1 MTTTQMLPLPGFR
14 SEKHDI
20 GGARL
25 HAWIGG
31 DPQGPPVVLWHGFLA
46 TSYAW
51 HKVAPRLAEAGL
63 SVLVPDL
70 LGFGDSAKP
79 EGVRGYDARA
89 IADQTRELVR
99 ALHFGEGKPL
109 VLAAH
114 DMGAPPALLW
124 AADHPVEIASLLY
137 IEAPVMLSSVLQG
150 VLAYTPEAM
159 KEGSMWWWI
168 LPLAPGVAE
177 RLVVGHERAF
187 LEWFYDKATAT
198 RSSIEPSTVDE
209 YLRTF
214 AGQEGVLGAMGV
226 YRAAFASIAQ
236 TEPLTKAKIRQPVIA
251 IGGVKGLGANVGT
264 MVKLVAENVEPVTLE
279 DCGHFV
285 PEESP
290 DAIVQRVLKICPQN
304 AALTTAGDATNAEHD
319 CGTEDRAEGPER
331 SNQPNRAGPGKA
343 PRSAT
348 GDVR

>member
-1 MTTTQMLPLPGFR
+1 
-14 SEKHDI
+14 
-20 GGARL
+20 
-25 HAWIGG
+25 
-31 DPQGPPVVLWHGFLA
+31 VLWHGFLS

-89 IADQTRELVR
+89 MAEQTRELVR
-99 ALHFGEGKPL
+99 ALDFGQGKGL

-124 AADHPVEIASLLY
+124 AADHPAEIASLLY
-137 IEAPVMLSSVLQG
+137 IEAPVMLSSVLQPI
-150 VLAYTPEAM
+150 LAYTPEAM
-159 KEGSMWWWI
+159 KQGSMWWWI
-168 LPLAPGVAE
+168 LPLAPGVVE

-187 LEWFYDKATAT
+187 LEWFYDTATAR
-198 RSSIEPSTVDE
+198 RSSIEPSTIDE

-214 AGQEGVLGAMGV
+214 AGKEGVLGAMGV

-264 MVKLVAENVEPVTLE
+264 MVKLVAENVEAATLK

-290 DAIVQRVLKICPQN
+290 DEIVQRVLKI
-304 AALTTAGDATNAEHD
+304 
-319 CGTEDRAEGPER
+319 
-331 SNQPNRAGPGKA
+331 
-343 PRSAT
+343 
-348 GDVR
+348 VRQTQR

>member
-1 MTTTQMLPLPGFR
+1 MTTTQMLPVPGFR
-14 SEKHDI
+14 SEMRDI

-25 HAWIGG
+25 HAWMGG
-31 DPQGPPVVLWHGFLA
+31 DPQGPPIVLWHGFLS

-51 HKVAPRLAEAGL
+51 HKVAPRLVEAGL

-79 EGVRGYDARA
+79 EGVGGYDARA
-89 IADQTRELVR
+89 LAEQTRELARV
-99 ALHFGEGKPL
+99 LDFGKGKPL

-124 AADHPVEIASLLY
+124 AADHPAEVASLLY
-137 IEAPVMLSSVLQG
+137 IEAPVMLSSILQG
-150 VLAYTPEAM
+150 VFAYTPEAM

-168 LPLAPGVAE
+168 LPLAPGIAE

-187 LEWFYDKATAT
+187 LEWFYDKATMT

-214 AGQEGVLGAMGV
+214 AGREGVLGAMGV
-226 YRAAFASIAQ
+226 YRAAFTSIEQ
-236 TEPLTKAKIRQPVIA
+236 TEPLTKARIRQPVVA
-251 IGGVKGLGANVGT
+251 IGGVKGLGTKVGT
-264 MVKLVAENVEPVTLE
+264 MVKLVAENVEAVTLE

-290 DAIVQRVLKICPQN
+290 DEIVQRVLK
-304 AALTTAGDATNAEHD
+304 L
-319 CGTEDRAEGPER
+319 
-331 SNQPNRAGPGKA
+331 
-343 PRSAT
+343 
-348 GDVR
+348 VRKTQH

>member
-1 MTTTQMLPLPGFR
+1 MTRQMLPLPGFR
-14 SEKHDI
+14 SEMRDI
-20 GGARL
+20 RGARL
-25 HAWIGG
+25 HAWVGG
-31 DPQGPPVVLWHGFLA
+31 DPQGPPVVLWHGFLS

-89 IADQTRELVR
+89 LAEQTRELVR
-99 ALHFGEGKPL
+99 ALDFGHGRPL

-114 DMGAPPALLW
+114 DMGAPPALMW
-124 AADHPVEIASLLY
+124 AADHPAEIASLVY

-159 KEGSMWWWI
+159 KNGSMWWWI

-177 RLVVGHERAF
+177 RLVVGRERAF
-187 LEWFYDKATAT
+187 LEWFYDNATMT
-198 RSSIEPSTVDE
+198 RSSIEATAVDE

-214 AGQEGVLGAMGV
+214 AGREGVLGAMGV
-226 YRAAFASIAQ
+226 YRAAFTSIEQ
-236 TEPLTKAKIRQPVIA
+236 TESMTKAKIRQPVIA
-251 IGGVKGLGANVGT
+251 IGGVKGLGAKVGT
-264 MVKLVAENVEPVTLE
+264 MVKLVAEHVEAVTLQ

-290 DAIVQRVLKICPQN
+290 DEIVRRVLTIVR
-304 AALTTAGDATNAEHD
+304 TTQH
-319 CGTEDRAEGPER
+319 
-331 SNQPNRAGPGKA
+331 
-343 PRSAT
+343 
-348 GDVR
+348 

>member
-1 MTTTQMLPLPGFR
+1 MTTTQMLPLPSFR
-14 SEKHDI
+14 SEMRDI
-20 GGARL
+20 GGVRL
-25 HAWIGG
+25 HAWMGG
-31 DPQGPPVVLWHGFLA
+31 APAGPPVVLWHGFLS

-89 IADQTRELVR
+89 IAEQTRELVR
-99 ALHFGEGKPL
+99 ALDFGKGQAL

-114 DMGAPPALLW
+114 DMGPPPALLW
-124 AADHPVEIASLLY
+124 VADHPAEIASLLY

-150 VLAYTPEAM
+150 VLAYTPEGM

-198 RSSIEPSTVDE
+198 RSSIAPSTVDE

-214 AGQEGVLGAMGV
+214 AGHEGVLGAMGV
-226 YRAAFASIAQ
+226 YRAAFVSIAQ
-236 TEPLTKAKIRQPVIA
+236 TEALTKAKIRQPVVA

-264 MVKLVAENVEPVTLE
+264 MVRLVAENVEAVTLE

-285 PEESP
+285 PEECP
-290 DAIVQRVLKICPQN
+290 DEIVQRVLKI
-304 AALTTAGDATNAEHD
+304 
-319 CGTEDRAEGPER
+319 
-331 SNQPNRAGPGKA
+331 
-343 PRSAT
+343 
-348 GDVR
+348 VRKTQR

>member
-1 MTTTQMLPLPGFR
+1 MTTTRVLPLPGFR
-14 SEKHDI
+14 SEMREI
-20 GGARL
+20 AGARL
-25 HAWIGG
+25 HAWMGG
-31 DPQGPPVVLWHGFLA
+31 DPKGPPVVLWHGFLS

-89 IADQTRELVR
+89 IAAQTREFVR
-99 ALHFGEGKPL
+99 TLDFGQGKTL
-109 VLAAH
+109 LLAAH

-124 AADHPVEIASLLY
+124 AADHPAEIASLLY
-137 IEAPVMLSSVLQG
+137 IEAPVMLSSVLQPI
-150 VLAYTPEAM
+150 LAYTPEAM
-159 KEGSMWWWI
+159 KQGSMWWWI

-187 LEWFYDKATAT
+187 LEWFYDTATAT

-214 AGQEGVLGAMGV
+214 AGREGVLGAMGV

-251 IGGVKGLGANVGT
+251 IGGVKGLGAKVGT
-264 MVKLVAENVEPVTLE
+264 MVKLVAENVEAVTLT

-285 PEESP
+285 PEEAP
-290 DAIVQRVLKICPQN
+290 DAIVQRVLKI
-304 AALTTAGDATNAEHD
+304 
-319 CGTEDRAEGPER
+319 
-331 SNQPNRAGPGKA
+331 
-343 PRSAT
+343 
-348 GDVR
+348 VRQTQR

>member
-1 MTTTQMLPLPGFR
+1 MTTTHVLPLPGFR
-14 SEKHDI
+14 SEMRDI

-25 HAWIGG
+25 HTWTGG
-31 DPQGPPVVLWHGFLA
+31 DPQGPPVVLLHGFLA

-51 HKVAPRLAEAGL
+51 HKVAPRLAAAGL

-79 EGVRGYDARA
+79 EGVTGYDARA
-89 IADQTRELVR
+89 LANQTRELVR
-99 ALHFGEGKPL
+99 MLDFGEGRPL
-109 VLAAH
+109 VLAGH
-114 DMGAPPALLW
+114 DMGVLPALLW
-124 AADHPVEIASLLY
+124 AADHPAEVDALLY
-137 IEAPVMLSSVLQG
+137 VEAPVMLSSVLER
-150 VLAYTPEAM
+150 VFAYTPEAM
-159 KEGSMWWWI
+159 AEGSMWWWI
-168 LPLAPGVAE
+168 LPLAPGVPE

-187 LEWFYDKATAT
+187 LEWFYDKATVT

-214 AGQEGVLGAMGV
+214 VGREGVLGAMGV

-251 IGGVKGLGANVGT
+251 IGGVKGLGAKVGT
-264 MVKLVAENVEPVTLE
+264 MVKLVAENVEAVTLE

-290 DAIVQRVLKICPQN
+290 DEIVQRVLKIVRK
-304 AALTTAGDATNAEHD
+304 T
-319 CGTEDRAEGPER
+319 
-331 SNQPNRAGPGKA
+331 
-343 PRSAT
+343 PR
-348 GDVR
+348 